1 MNFIIFNKRRMPE
14 TAILGL
20 MVKKQDNDN
29 PKPYIKII
37 ICGKFEIV
45 YFDSNEDMLKCVDK
59 LNQDLKLVYMGT
71 WYLKTRAVKEY
82 VPVINR
88 EEYVFYISVKTI
100 KGNIFK
106 IRFSNEESLKEGLCN
121 LDQIFNVK

>member
-1 MNFIIFNKRRMPE
+1 MPE